1 MIHKPG
7 TDGKK
12 SLKTAGGKTTSS
24 MRLAAVGFAAAVAL
38 LLASPRPAHADNK
51 TSAERPKILKD
62 VGIDQ
67 NLNHQIPLD
76 LTFRDSTG
84 KSVKLSQ
91 YFGDKPVVL
100 SLVYFNCPMLCS
112 MVEDGLVQSMKKVS
126 FDIGDKYN
134 VLTISFDPH
143 DTPQIAA
150 AKKALYVGEYG
161 RSDADKGWHFLTGD
175 QNSIQ
180 QLTKA
185 VGFHYTFDPTTGQ
198 FAHAAAVM
206 VLTPEGKLSAYFY
219 GIQYPPGGLRLA
231 LVEASQRKIGT
242 PVDAVLLFCCAYNP
256 ATGKYGLIVS
266 RLLMIAGVLTILTIA
281 TLIFMLSRAGKHKH
295 AHA

>member
-7 TDGKK
+7 IHGTKFFEPTVGM
-12 SLKTAGGKTTSS
+12 LARTRRMTAI
-24 MRLAAVGFAAAVAL
+24 GFAATVVL
-38 LLASPRPAHADNK
+38 LFATSRPARAENS
-51 TSAERPKILKD
+51 TSADRPQILKD

-67 NLNHQIPLD
+67 NLNQQIPLN
-76 LTFRDSTG
+76 LTFRDETG
-84 KSVKLSQ
+84 KSVQLSQ

-100 SLVYFNCPMLCS
+100 SLVYFGCPMLCT
-112 MVEDGLVQSMKKVS
+112 MVEDGLLQSLKKVS
-126 FDIGDKYN
+126 FDVGDKYN
-134 VLTISFDPH
+134 VLTVSFDPH

-150 AKKALYVGEYG
+150 AKKALYVGLYG
-161 RSDADKGWHFLTGD
+161 RAGADKGWHFLTGSQD
-175 QNSIQ
+175 SIR

-185 VGFHYTFDPTTGQ
+185 VGFHYAFDPASGQ
-198 FAHAAAVM
+198 FAHATAVM
-206 VLTPEGKLSAYFY
+206 VLTPDGKLSRYFY

-256 ATGKYGLIVS
+256 ATGKYGLVVS
-266 RLLMIAGVLTILTIA
+266 RILMIAGVLTVITIA
-281 TLIFMLSRAGKHKH
+281 TLIFMLSRAGRQ